1 MSGWRV
7 RRRRIGAIVAGLF
20 FGLLFVGL
28 AFWFYTQA
36 AREGALRIAF
46 QQALNLPPTAFQL
59 ESISEG
65 RVRITA
71 RAVALLDEAG
81 DTVIGAPLAHFRLDP
96 RALEGDGPIV
106 FTDVELR
113 DPSMRLVQSPAGEW
127 NIARITRA
135 TAAGEDIVP
144 AEEVEGRA
152 LVFAGV
158 RVTGGRVSLATPWTP
173 SEEGEATAPAE
184 FRLAQVAG
192 IPYRIRTV
200 QALNARLPEVRVGG
214 QAGWRVEVADLD
226 ARLTDPDVRVAQLRG
241 AMAEAPDGFRFALQ
255 TLRTDHSELGGSGQ
269 IRTVGETMQIDAQI
283 AATPVDFR
291 DLRWFSA
298 LVPPEGAAT
307 LALDIATRPDGRT
320 TYAVRDAEI
329 VAPGSRAAGRVT
341 VVMGGDQPPTFM
353 DTELLLD
360 PLDLALLDAFG
371 LGEQVPFEGQ
381 VRGRVATIAEVEG
394 LEGPLAV
401 DLVATVTPRGL
412 PDVPVSTLAAEGA
425 LAFVED
431 EGVRLD
437 GLRVSVRPLHLAAL
451 RPLLPEQEERLRGM
465 VVGSVLLSGTPRS
478 IRIDDG
484 DLAYEVGTAP
494 ATRLAALSGAVT
506 LEPELR
512 YEVDAIVQPLA
523 LATVAEIAPAFPFRR
538 TSLAGQVQLSGTAE
552 GMQFSTNLRG
562 EPGGFETS
570 GSFVFGEPLS
580 FRVAGQLQALL
591 PARLLRQ
598 DLPFAGPISGPF
610 LLEGTTEDLGFDVD
624 FTQAEGRFAL
634 AGRVRLPDGPPVL
647 DVAGQ
652 VTEFRV
658 GTLIGRTGLFASPL
672 TGDIRLSGGGRQPYL
687 FDVGLRG
694 ERAALDVEGW
704 VSPLDVPT
712 YAFSGT
718 IGGLDLGLVPGLEQ
732 MPRTNLNAVVAVEGA
747 GTDPESMTGRLSFD
761 ASASTVGGMRL
772 QAATAQ
778 MAVDAGVLRL
788 DTLALALAGT
798 RLVAAGA
805 WGITR
810 PAAEPLRF
818 SLVSPNLAALTPV
831 LVAMQRVE
839 PQLTG
844 AINATGTVAGTLEN
858 PIINASAR
866 GRNLRLDGWRAA
878 SLALDVDASLTP
890 EGWSGEATVDAENA
904 LLAGREALQAIR
916 VQAVGTPEAV
926 SVGLLAR
933 RDRTTD
939 LTLSGTLEMEEQ
951 VPQGLA
957 LQALALRL
965 NGSLWQL
972 QAPTGVRWGEI
983 AGVEVDSLVLRRT
996 FTGTERQAQ
1005 RAGAVVEE
1013 GWIEMDGRLP
1023 PTGALDFRV
1032 RATNVDVGELRQLV
1046 PNAPQIEG
1054 VLTLEASLEGPSA
1067 APELFLDARI
1077 ANLRFR
1083 DIDVEALAVSARYA
1097 DGGATADAALWQ
1109 NGVQVGNAQGT
1120 IPMQLAF
1127 ENLLPQIELLDA
1139 QPVSARVV
1147 ADSIPF
1153 GLLAAAIPGAVQG
1166 TGVVAGELTVGG
1178 PLGTPDLQG
1187 WATVAGGGITLTEL
1201 GVRYEEIDARV
1212 AMQGQSIQVE
1222 SLTARSGGGVALSG
1236 VIQVDDR
1243 TRPQLDLSASFN
1255 QFRAI
1260 DRANVASIAIS
1271 GPVTLTGRFPTPVL
1285 SGRVEL
1291 SSGTITL
1298 PAIEDRDVFE
1308 ITDVD
1313 VGEIGEGALPAE
1325 ALEPTLVEQIRIS
1338 GLEITIGDGVWA
1350 VSPEARVQLG
1360 GELVVSRLS
1369 PVEWQVFGDLLAR
1382 RGSYTLSIG
1391 PLVREF
1397 DVVSGRIEFFGTPD
1411 LNPSLDILAQHR
1423 IRTASAGAGGSPTL
1437 NILVQITGS
1446 VQFPRIQLT
1455 SDTQPPLPESELL
1468 SYLIFGRPTFAL
1480 GEVGGG
1486 LAQQLILQELAGGV
1500 VATQVEQLIQQA
1512 GLPFDY
1518 VRVRGRPTPT
1528 GFGPTA
1534 LGATTIELGWQ
1545 IAPEVFW
1552 TVEWGVGRLFGG
1564 DLGDSW
1570 GASLEWQID
1579 PQWSVRGAWE
1589 PLRRDLLLQP
1599 LGTNLTRQFSLDLR
1613 RRWEYGFT
1621 PAEPRVP
1628 LATEEAQPS
1637 SAPAPAVPPEREPD
1651 R

>member
-1 MSGWRV
+1 
-7 RRRRIGAIVAGLF
+7 
-20 FGLLFVGL
+20 
-28 AFWFYTQA
+28 
-36 AREGALRIAF
+36 
-46 QQALNLPPTAFQL
+46 
-59 ESISEG
+59 
-65 RVRITA
+65 
-71 RAVALLDEAG
+71 
-81 DTVIGAPLAHFRLDP
+81 
-96 RALEGDGPIV
+96 
-106 FTDVELR
+106 
-113 DPSMRLVQSPAGEW
+113 
-127 NIARITRA
+127 
-135 TAAGEDIVP
+135 
-144 AEEVEGRA
+144 
-152 LVFAGV
+152 
-158 RVTGGRVSLATPWTP
+158 
-173 SEEGEATAPAE
+173 
-184 FRLAQVAG
+184 
-192 IPYRIRTV
+192 
-200 QALNARLPEVRVGG
+200 
-214 QAGWRVEVADLD
+214 
-226 ARLTDPDVRVAQLRG
+226 
-241 AMAEAPDGFRFALQ
+241 
-255 TLRTDHSELGGSGQ
+255 
-269 IRTVGETMQIDAQI
+269 
-283 AATPVDFR
+283 
-291 DLRWFSA
+291 
-298 LVPPEGAAT
+298 
-307 LALDIATRPDGRT
+307 
-320 TYAVRDAEI
+320 
-329 VAPGSRAAGRVT
+329 
-341 VVMGGDQPPTFM
+341 
-353 DTELLLD
+353 
-360 PLDLALLDAFG
+360 
-371 LGEQVPFEGQ
+371 
-381 VRGRVATIAEVEG
+381 
-394 LEGPLAV
+394 
-401 DLVATVTPRGL
+401 
-412 PDVPVSTLAAEGA
+412 
-425 LAFVED
+425 
-431 EGVRLD
+431 
-437 GLRVSVRPLHLAAL
+437 
-451 RPLLPEQEERLRGM
+451 
-465 VVGSVLLSGTPRS
+465 
-478 IRIDDG
+478 
-484 DLAYEVGTAP
+484 
-494 ATRLAALSGAVT
+494 
-506 LEPELR
+506 
-512 YEVDAIVQPLA
+512 
-523 LATVAEIAPAFPFRR
+523 
-538 TSLAGQVQLSGTAE
+538 
-552 GMQFSTNLRG
+552 
-562 EPGGFETS
+562 
-570 GSFVFGEPLS
+570 
-580 FRVAGQLQALL
+580 
-591 PARLLRQ
+591 
-598 DLPFAGPISGPF
+598 
-610 LLEGTTEDLGFDVD
+610 
-624 FTQAEGRFAL
+624 
-634 AGRVRLPDGPPVL
+634 
-647 DVAGQ
+647 
-652 VTEFRV
+652 
-658 GTLIGRTGLFASPL
+658 
-672 TGDIRLSGGGRQPYL
+672 
-687 FDVGLRG
+687 
-694 ERAALDVEGW
+694 
-704 VSPLDVPT
+704 
-712 YAFSGT
+712 
-718 IGGLDLGLVPGLEQ
+718 
-732 MPRTNLNAVVAVEGA
+732 
-747 GTDPESMTGRLSFD
+747 
-761 ASASTVGGMRL
+761 
-772 QAATAQ
+772 
-778 MAVDAGVLRL
+778 
-788 DTLALALAGT
+788 
-798 RLVAAGA
+798 
-805 WGITR
+805 
-810 PAAEPLRF
+810 
-818 SLVSPNLAALTPV
+818 
-831 LVAMQRVE
+831 
-839 PQLTG
+839 
-844 AINATGTVAGTLEN
+844 
-858 PIINASAR
+858 
-866 GRNLRLDGWRAA
+866 
-878 SLALDVDASLTP
+878 
-890 EGWSGEATVDAENA
+890 
-904 LLAGREALQAIR
+904 
-916 VQAVGTPEAV
+916 
-926 SVGLLAR
+926 
-933 RDRTTD
+933 
-939 LTLSGTLEMEEQ
+939 MEEQ

-1109 NGVQVGNAQGT
+1109 NGVQVGNAQAT

-1564 DLGDSW
+1564 DLGDTW

-1599 LGTNLTRQFSLDLR
+1599 LSTNLTRQFSLDLR